1 MEINCFRF
9 AILLAR
15 LNSSVMQ
22 TIQPVP
28 SIGLN
33 TDLFT
38 IVILDCCAPRQST
51 YNHNTYKQSNPFHCV
66 PLRLLRRIIG
76 YAAKPFEWNM
86 RAKTAQEQTV
96 IGLRDLPRTLRIS
109 SEYQRHN
116 NDD

>member
-1 MEINCFRF
+1 
-9 AILLAR
+9 LAR

-38 IVILDCCAPRQST
+38 IIILDCCAPRQST

-66 PLRLLRRIIG
+66 PPTITEADYRVCS
-76 YAAKPFEWNM
+76 
-86 RAKTAQEQTV
+86 KTFRVEYESQNS
-96 IGLRDLPRTLRIS
+96 PRTNSHWVEGSTAHPSNLI
-109 SEYQRHN
+109 
-116 NDD
+116 